1 MEGCSQTYELP
12 DVRDDLVLLDVFVDL
27 GKLPRPYLRHYV
39 GAVLVGLRR
48 FLTRRVFVSLDE
60 GFPGV
65 RHAWTQVCR
74 ARESEGREA
83 GAEKRREESS
93 GGVRGVNVGSETGE
107 ADVARRTSGACA
119 DEVQS
124 SCIIS
129 TLRRSPC
136 APLPRRGHRRWHGGQ
151 ASRRDHFTNT
161 ICRFRAMRRGRQ
173 RFGAPRPPVPPGGA
187 RGCASC
193 ARLREN
199 RCMRA
204 VSGRG
209 LGFPGLLIQLT
220 YNHVIHITT
229 DDRTIPCLPGCALRG
244 FVLVEVV
251 AGGFL
256 GGPGYSSRVRA
267 VSVSGVGGIW
277 GGGGASV

>member
-48 FLTRRVFVSLDE
+48 FLTRRVFVSLDK

-65 RHAWTQVCR
+65 RHAWTQVRR
-74 ARESEGREA
+74 AWESEGRGA

-93 GGVRGVNVGSETGE
+93 GGVRGVNAGSETGE

-124 SCIIS
+124 SWIIS

-136 APLPRRGHRRWHGGQ
+136 APLCLAGGTGAGTGGRRVG
-151 ASRRDHFTNT
+151 AT
-161 ICRFRAMRRGRQ
+161 ILPTPSVDFAMRRGRQ
-173 RFGAPRPPVPPGGA
+173 RFGAPRPVPPPGGA
-187 RGCASC
+187 GGCASC
-193 ARLREN
+193 AK
-199 RCMRA
+199 
-204 VSGRG
+204 
-209 LGFPGLLIQLT
+209 
-220 YNHVIHITT
+220 T
-229 DDRTIPCLPGCALRG
+229 DVCVPCRVGAW
-244 FVLVEVV
+244 
-251 AGGFL
+251 A
-256 GGPGYSSRVRA
+256 SRVC
-267 VSVSGVGGIW
+267 SYS
-277 GGGGASV
+277 

>member
-93 GGVRGVNVGSETGE
+93 GGVRGVNEGSETGE

-124 SCIIS
+124 SWIIS

-136 APLPRRGHRRWHGGQ
+136 APLCLAGGTGAGTGGRRVGATILPTPSVDFARCAGGASASGRHAPPCPLEAHG
-151 ASRRDHFTNT
+151 A
-161 ICRFRAMRRGRQ
+161 
-173 RFGAPRPPVPPGGA
+173 VPHA
-187 RGCASC
+187 RGCAK
-193 ARLREN
+193 
-199 RCMRA
+199 
-204 VSGRG
+204 
-209 LGFPGLLIQLT
+209 
-220 YNHVIHITT
+220 T
-229 DDRTIPCLPGCALRG
+229 DVCVPCRVGAW
-244 FVLVEVV
+244 V
-251 AGGFL
+251 
-256 GGPGYSSRVRA
+256 SRVC
-267 VSVSGVGGIW
+267 SYS
-277 GGGGASV
+277 